1 MQSIVESVLDFGIP
15 TLSWNFQNS
24 HCPQKHSNYIYK
36 YTFYNALLVSVC
48 SKAQTFFQTLHIAAG
63 QGDADAMDG
72 SLLSSTLLVAF
83 GRVGRLKI
91 DETNYYNQRL
101 TEARADLKHSVL
113 SEWTVVLSRWFQTKS
128 VNASS

>member
-1 MQSIVESVLDFGIP
+1 MQSIVESVLDLGIP

-24 HCPQKHSNYIYK
+24 HCPQKHRNYIYK

-83 GRVGRLKI
+83 GRVGGHFLLPLADVIKDFNRS
-91 DETNYYNQRL
+91 DVRL
-101 TEARADLKHSVL
+101 TYIRDKV
-113 SEWTVVLSRWFQTKS
+113 
-128 VNASS
+128 